1 MFIFKFVGFFFQIFM
16 LPPVYKTNKKNPDGY
31 TCRKLKLNGFRIYF
45 FKCYVLSEKVSIN
58 AHINTQTN

>member
-1 MFIFKFVGFFFQIFM
+1 MFIIKFVGFFFQIFM
-16 LPPVYKTNKKNPDGY
+16 LPPVYKTKKNPDGY